1 MTTFFATSHE
11 DTDEKRWFEVM
22 APEAQAEALSLA
34 RASQAGTPAE
44 PAAMDKKSLSERD
57 ICTKFITPAL
67 RKAGWD
73 EMTQIREEVHFTKG
87 RIIVRGKLVSRGKGK
102 RADYVLYYKPNL
114 PIALIEAKDNNHAV
128 GDGMQQALDYAD
140 TLNIP
145 FVFSSNGDG
154 FLFHDRTV
162 ATAKEATLALESFP
176 PPSDLW
182 ARYRAWKGLTAESEE
197 IVLQDYFDDG
207 SGKAPRYYQVNAINA
222 AVEAIAKGRDRVLLV
237 MATGTGKTYTAFQI
251 IWRLWKAGRKKR
263 ILFLADRNVLVDQ
276 TMVNDFR
283 PFGPA
288 MAKLSTHAK
297 TIERAD
303 GSSEDLS
310 AAINKKRR
318 IDTAYEIYLSL
329 YQAITG
335 PEEHQKIFREFSPG
349 FFDLIVIDECHRGSA
364 AEDSAWRE
372 ILEYFSTATQIGL
385 TATPKE
391 TRYVS
396 NIHYFGEPVYSYSL
410 KQGILDGFLA
420 PYKVVKVHI
429 DRDVEGYR
437 PEQGQLDRDGNQV
450 EDRIYNLKD
459 FDRTLVLDERTK
471 LVARKVTR
479 YLKESGNRFQKT
491 IVFCVDQEH
500 AARMRQA
507 LINQNSDLVDRN
519 HRYVM
524 RITGSD
530 AQGQAQLGNFIDPE
544 SKHPVLVTTSRLLS
558 TGVDVQTCRLIVLDR
573 EVGSMTEFKQI
584 LGRGT
589 RVHEDTRKLYFTLMD
604 FRGATNHF
612 ADPEFD
618 GEPVQIYEPGEDD
631 SLTPPD
637 EDDTPPQSDE
647 NETIVDVPPDPSP
660 IGGRY
665 KVYVD
670 GVRASIVAERISYV
684 DQYGKLIT
692 ESLRDFTKKALKK
705 RFASLDDFLRRWKAA
720 ERKQA
725 IIDELAAEGLELNA
739 IAKELN
745 KDLDPFDLICH
756 VAFDARPLTRRERAA
771 NVKKRDVFH
780 KYGDKARAVLDALLA
795 KYADEGVFNLD
806 DVTVLRIPPLTEL
819 GTPVQLLKAFGGRE
833 GFVEAVREMQAALYQ
848 ETA

>member
-1 MTTFFATSHE
+1 MRRAS
-11 DTDEKRWFEVM
+11 DG
-22 APEAQAEALSLA
+22 AAQAHAEARSLL
-34 RASQAGTPAE
+34 RAGDSRTPAE
-44 PAAMDKKSLSERD
+44 PATMDKKSLSERD

-87 RIIVRGKLVSRGKGK
+87 RIVVRGKLVSRGKAK

-154 FLFHDRTV
+154 FVFHDRTS
-162 ATAKEATLALESFP
+162 TGAKETTLALNAFP
-176 PPSDLW
+176 PPGDLW
-182 ARYRAWKGLTAESEE
+182 TRFRAWKGLTADSERV
-197 IVLQDYFDDG
+197 VLQDYFNDG
-207 SGKAPRYYQVNAINA
+207 GGKTPRYYQVNAINA
-222 AVEAIAKGRDRVLLV
+222 AVEAIAKGRDRILLV

-288 MAKLSTHAK
+288 MAKLSTHSK

-303 GSSEDLS
+303 GSFEDLS
-310 AAINKKRR
+310 TAISKKRR
-318 IDTAYEIYLSL
+318 VDTAYEIYLSL

-335 PEEHQKIFREFSPG
+335 PEEHRKIFREFSPG
-349 FFDLIVIDECHRGSA
+349 FFDLIVVDECHRGSA

-372 ILEYFSTATQIGL
+372 VLEYFSTATQIGM
-385 TATPKE
+385 TATPRE

-420 PYKVVKVHI
+420 PYKVIKVHI

-437 PEQGQLDRDGNQV
+437 PEKGQLDREGKEV
-450 EDRIYNLKD
+450 EDRLYNRKD
-459 FDRTLVLDERTK
+459 FDRTLVLDERTR

-479 YLKESGNRFQKT
+479 YLEESGNPFQKT

-507 LINQNSDLVDRN
+507 LINQNADLVDRN

-524 RITGSD
+524 RITGGD
-530 AQGQAQLGNFIDPE
+530 AEGQAQLDNFIDPE
-544 SKHPVLVTTSRLLS
+544 SRYPVLVTTSRLLS
-558 TGVDVQTCRLIVLDR
+558 TGVDVQTCRLIALDR

-631 SLTPPD
+631 PITPPG
-637 EDDTPPQSDE
+637 EDVTPPTDGDE
-647 NETIVDVPPDPSP
+647 TDGDVLPDPP
-660 IGGRY
+660 QNGGSH

-670 GVRASIVAERISYV
+670 GVRASIVAERVSYV

-692 ESLRDFTKKALKK
+692 ESLRDFTKKALKR
-705 RFASLDDFLRRWKAA
+705 RFASLDDFLGRWNAA

-725 IIDELAAEGLELNA
+725 IIDELAAEGLELDT
-739 IAKELN
+739 IASELN
-745 KDLDPFDLICH
+745 KDLDPFDLVCH

-795 KYADEGVFNLD
+795 KYADEGVLNLD

-819 GTPVQLLKAFGGRE
+819 GTPVQLLRAFGGRE
-833 GFVEAVREMQAALYQ
+833 SFVEAVREMQAALYR